1 MNEPVKFRGCFTLQ
15 ANTTVRP
22 RGWMHE
28 ALMKSI
34 GRSELAPESHRV
46 TNITSW
52 NVGTG
57 FGRHHAIALNAE
69 TVGAG
74 ALIFL
79 FPVNGEISS
88 RGRFG
93 GNANTARHCH
103 QATIT
108 FHDVNVL
115 CRNRHFHHHLR
126 WIIWFVSRH
135 MIGTAADYPRR
146 FATGEDRRT
155 AKGEKKNK
163 ALQHSHD
170 LPN

>member
-1 MNEPVKFRGCFTLQ
+1 MNERVKFRGCFTLQ

-22 RGWMHE
+22 RGRMHE

-34 GRSELAPESHRV
+34 GRCELAPESHRV

-52 NVGTG
+52 NIGTG
-57 FGRHHAIALNAE
+57 FGRHDAIALNAE

-88 RGRFG
+88 RGRLG

-108 FHDVNVL
+108 FHDINVL
-115 CRNRHFHHHLR
+115 FRKRDFYDDLGG
-126 WIIWFVSRH
+126 IIWFVSGY
-135 MIGTAADYPRR
+135 MIRATAGYR
-146 FATGEDRRT
+146 
-155 AKGEKKNK
+155 
-163 ALQHSHD
+163 
-170 LPN
+170 